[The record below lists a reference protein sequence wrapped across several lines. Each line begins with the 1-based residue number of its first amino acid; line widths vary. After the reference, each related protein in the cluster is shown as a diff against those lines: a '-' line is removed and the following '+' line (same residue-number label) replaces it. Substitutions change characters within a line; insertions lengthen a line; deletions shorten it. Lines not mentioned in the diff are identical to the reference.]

1 VRPAPDRRGR
11 RALSMR
17 HLPVFLDVE
26 TAPALVVGGG
36 RIAARKVALLRSA
49 GAQVTVVAPT
59 ACPELAGLAA
69 RGELAWHPRA
79 FEPADVSGA
88 RVVFAAT
95 DAEAVNEAV
104 AVAARA
110 AGIPVNVADDGARS
124 SFILPAIVDRSPLLV
139 AVSSGGAAPMLATAV
154 RARIEALLDSSWS
167 RLARFA
173 DRWRAAIRAARPAI
187 AARRRLYEWL
197 LDGPVAEAVRAG
209 REPDADRLLE
219 AALAQE
225 SPPPR
230 GFVSLV
236 GAGPGDP
243 ELLTLRALRALQSAD
258 VILAD
263 RLVGPEI
270 LARARREAEVVDV
283 GKTAGGPGAWQERI
297 NRLLVHHA
305 RRGRRVVR
313 LKGGDPLVFGRG
325 GEEADWLAR
334 HGVAFEIV
342 PGITAALGCAAYAG
356 IPLTDRR
363 HAETLHFVT
372 AHGADAADRIDWK
385 RLAGRR
391 QTLVVYM
398 GVAAAARVQERLLEA
413 RMTPATPVAVIEN
426 GTLPGQRV
434 LLTELGRLAN
444 AAAASEIR
452 SPSLLVI
459 GEAAAEA
466 ARLGWFGAPAIAEE
480 VRKTA

>member
-1 VRPAPDRRGR
+1 
-11 RALSMR
+11 MR
-17 HLPVFLDVE
+17 HLPVFLDLQA
-26 TAPALVVGGG
+26 APALLVGGG
-36 RIAARKVALLRSA
+36 RIAARKLALLRSA
-49 GAQVTVVAPT
+49 GARVTVVAPA
-59 ACPELAGLAA
+59 ACPEIVAQAG
-69 RGELAWHPRA
+69 RGEIAWHARA
-79 FEPADVSGA
+79 FEAGDVAGS

-95 DAEAVNEAV
+95 DDDSANDAVSR
-104 AVAARA
+104 AARA
-110 AGIPVNVADDGARS
+110 AGIPVNVADDSARS
-124 SFILPAIVDRSPLLV
+124 SFILGAIVDRSPLLV
-139 AVSSGGAAPMLATAV
+139 AISSGGAAPMLATAV
-154 RARIEALLDSSWS
+154 RARLEALLDESWS
-167 RLARFA
+167 RLAGFA
-173 DRWRAAIRAARPAI
+173 DRWRQAIRRARPAI

-197 LDGPVAEAVRAG
+197 IEGPVADAVRAG
-209 REPDADRLLE
+209 REAEADRLIE
-219 AALAQE
+219 SALAIQAPE
-225 SPPPR
+225 PR

-263 RLVGPEI
+263 RLVGPAI

-283 GKTAGGPGAWQERI
+283 GKTAGGPGESQERI

-325 GEEADWLAR
+325 GEEADWLVR
-334 HGVAFEIV
+334 HGVPFEIV

-363 HAETLHFVT
+363 FAETLHFVT

-398 GVAAAARVQERLLEA
+398 GVAAAARVRERLLQA
-413 RMTPATPVAVIEN
+413 RLPAATPVAIVEN

-434 LLTELGRLAN
+434 LLTELAGLESTV
-444 AAAASEIR
+444 AAGDVR
-452 SPSLLVI
+452 SPALLII
-459 GEAAAEA
+459 GESAAEA
-466 ARLGWFGAPAIAEE
+466 ARLAWFGEPPIAQG
-480 VRKTA
+480 RRLTA

>member
-1 VRPAPDRRGR
+1 
-11 RALSMR
+11 MR
-17 HLPVFLDVE
+17 HLPVFLDLQA
-26 TAPALVVGGG
+26 APALLVGGG
-36 RIAARKVALLRSA
+36 RIAARKLALLRSA
-49 GAQVTVVAPT
+49 GARVTVVAPA
-59 ACPELAGLAA
+59 ACPEIATQAG
-69 RGELAWHPRA
+69 RGEIAWHARP
-79 FEPADVSGA
+79 FEAGDVAGS

-95 DAEAVNEAV
+95 DDESVNDAVSR
-104 AVAARA
+104 AARA

-124 SFILPAIVDRSPLLV
+124 SFILGAIVDRSPLLV
-139 AVSSGGAAPMLATAV
+139 AISSGGAAPMLATAV
-154 RARIEALLDSSWS
+154 RARLEALLDESWS
-167 RLARFA
+167 RLAGFA
-173 DRWRAAIRAARPAI
+173 DRWRQAIRRARPAV

-197 LDGPVAEAVRAG
+197 LEGPVAEAVRAG
-209 REPDADRLLE
+209 REPEADRLIE
-219 AALAQE
+219 SALAKQAPE
-225 SPPPR
+225 PR

-263 RLVGPEI
+263 RLVGPAI

-283 GKTAGGPGAWQERI
+283 GKTAGGPGESQERI

-325 GEEADWLAR
+325 GEEAGWLAR
-334 HGVAFEIV
+334 HGVPFEIV

-363 HAETLHFVT
+363 FAETLHFVT

-398 GVAAAARVQERLLEA
+398 GVAAAARVRERLLEA
-413 RMTPATPVAVIEN
+413 RLPAATPVAIVEN

-434 LLTELGRLAN
+434 LLTDLAGLESTV
-444 AAAASEIR
+444 AAADVR
-452 SPSLLVI
+452 SPALLII
-459 GEAAAEA
+459 GDSAAEA
-466 ARLGWFGAPAIAEE
+466 ARLAWFGTPPHADTI
-480 VRKTA
+480 RKTA

>member
-1 VRPAPDRRGR
+1 
-11 RALSMR
+11 MR
-17 HLPVFLDVE
+17 HLPVFLDLQA
-26 TAPALVVGGG
+26 APVLVAGGG
-36 RIAARKVALLRSA
+36 RVAARKVALLRSA
-49 GAQVTVVAPT
+49 GAAVTVVAPT
-59 ACPELAGLAA
+59 ACPEIAA
-69 RGELAWHPRA
+69 QAKRGELGWLARG
-79 FEPADVSGA
+79 FEPGDVAGR

-95 DAEAVNEAV
+95 DDESVNDAV
-104 AVAARA
+104 AAAARA

-124 SFILPAIVDRSPLLV
+124 SFTLPAIVDRSPLLV
-139 AVSSGGAAPMLATAV
+139 AISSGGTAPMLATAV
-154 RARIEALLDSSWS
+154 RARIEALLDQSWS
-167 RLARFA
+167 RLAGFA
-173 DRWRAAIRAARPAI
+173 DRWRLAIRTARPALD
-187 AARRRLYEWL
+187 ARRRLYAWL

-209 REPDADRLLE
+209 REPEADRLLE
-219 AALAQE
+219 SALAE
-225 SPPPR
+225 NAPPPR

-263 RLVGPEI
+263 RLVGPQI

-283 GKTAGGPGAWQERI
+283 GKSAGGAGASQQHI

-325 GEEADWLAR
+325 GEEADWLVR
-334 HGVAFEIV
+334 HGVPFEIV

-363 HAETLHFVT
+363 FAETLHFVT

-398 GVAAAARVQERLLEA
+398 GVAAAARVRERLLAA
-413 RMTPATPVAVIEN
+413 RLPAATPVAVIEN

-434 LLTELGRLAN
+434 VLTDLAGLET
-444 AAAASEIR
+444 ALQAQVVR
-452 SPSLLVI
+452 SPALLVI
-459 GEAAAEA
+459 GDSAAEA
-466 ARLGWFGAPAIAEE
+466 SRLAWFGAPIVPES

>member
-1 VRPAPDRRGR
+1 
-11 RALSMR
+11 
-17 HLPVFLDVE
+17 
-26 TAPALVVGGG
+26 
-36 RIAARKVALLRSA
+36 
-49 GAQVTVVAPT
+49 
-59 ACPELAGLAA
+59 
-69 RGELAWHPRA
+69 
-79 FEPADVSGA
+79 
-88 RVVFAAT
+88 
-95 DAEAVNEAV
+95 
-104 AVAARA
+104 
-110 AGIPVNVADDGARS
+110 
-124 SFILPAIVDRSPLLV
+124 
-139 AVSSGGAAPMLATAV
+139 MLATAV
-154 RARIEALLDSSWS
+154 RARVEALLDHSWA
-167 RLARFA
+167 RLAGFA
-173 DRWRAAIRAARPAI
+173 ERWRKTIRQRRPSI
-187 AARRRLYEWL
+187 PARRLLYEWL
-197 LDGPVAEAVRAG
+197 LDGPVSEAVRAG
-209 REPDADRLLE
+209 REPEADRLLE
-219 AALAQE
+219 SALATE
-225 SPPPR
+225 APAPR

-243 ELLTLRALRALQSAD
+243 DLLTLRALRALQSAD

-270 LARARREAEVVDV
+270 IARARREAEVVDV
-283 GKTAGGPGAWQERI
+283 GKAAGGEGESQERI

-334 HGVAFEIV
+334 HGIPFEIV

-372 AHGADAADRIDWK
+372 AHGADAADRIDWR

-398 GVAAAARVQERLLEA
+398 GVAAAARVRERLLAA
-413 RMTPATPVAVIEN
+413 RLPPATPAAVIEN

-434 LLTELGRLAN
+434 LLTDLAGLDS
-444 AAAASEIR
+444 AVVAQGIR
-452 SPSLLVI
+452 SPALLII

-466 ARLGWFGAPAIAEE
+466 ARLGWYGPPPLLDAI
-480 VRKTA
+480 RKTA

>member
-1 VRPAPDRRGR
+1 
-11 RALSMR
+11 MR
-17 HLPVFLDVE
+17 HLPVFLDLE
-26 TAPALVVGGG
+26 AAPALVAGGG
-36 RIAARKVALLRSA
+36 RVAARKVALLRSA
-49 GAQVTVVAPT
+49 GASVTVVAP
-59 ACPELAGLAA
+59 AVCPEIADQAR
-69 RGELAWHPRA
+69 RGELAWLPRA
-79 FEPADVSGA
+79 FEPGDVAGK
-88 RVVFAAT
+88 RVAFAAT
-95 DAEAVNEAV
+95 DDESANDAV
-104 AVAARA
+104 ARSARG

-124 SFILPAIVDRSPLLV
+124 TFILGAIVDRSPLLV
-139 AVSSGGAAPMLATAV
+139 AISSGGAAPMLATAV
-154 RARIEALLDSSWS
+154 RARIEALLDQSWS

-173 DRWRAAIRAARPAI
+173 DRWRPAIRARRPAL
-187 AARRRLYEWL
+187 ASRRSLYEWL
-197 LDGPVAEAVRAG
+197 LDGPVAAAVRAG
-209 REPDADRLLE
+209 REPEADRLLE
-219 AALAQE
+219 SALADE
-225 SPPPR
+225 SPAAR

-243 ELLTLRALRALQSAD
+243 ELLTLRALRALQNAD

-283 GKTAGGPGAWQERI
+283 GKTAGGPGASQERI

-313 LKGGDPLVFGRG
+313 LKGGDPMVFGRG
-325 GEEADWLAR
+325 GEEAAWLAR
-334 HGVAFEIV
+334 HGVPFEIV

-372 AHGADAADRIDWK
+372 AHGSEAADRVDWE

-398 GVAAAARVQERLLEA
+398 GVAAAGRVRERLLAA
-413 RMTPATPVAVIEN
+413 RMSPATPVAVIEN

-434 LLTELGRLAN
+434 LLTDLAGLE
-444 AAAASEIR
+444 AAVAAREIR
-452 SPSLLVI
+452 SPALLVI
-459 GEAAAEA
+459 GESAAEA
-466 ARLGWFGAPAIAEE
+466 SRLGWFGSPPLTEA

>member
-1 VRPAPDRRGR
+1 
-11 RALSMR
+11 MR
-17 HLPVFLDVE
+17 HLPVFLDLQA
-26 TAPALVVGGG
+26 APALLVGGG
-36 RIAARKVALLRSA
+36 RVAARKLALLRSA
-49 GAQVTVVAPT
+49 GAKVTVVAPA
-59 ACPELAGLAA
+59 ACPEIVSQAGSGEIHWRA
-69 RGELAWHPRA
+69 RG
-79 FEPADVSGA
+79 FEAGDVAGM
-88 RVVFAAT
+88 RIVFAAT
-95 DAEAVNEAV
+95 DDESVNDAV
-104 AVAARA
+104 AGAARA

-139 AVSSGGAAPMLATAV
+139 AVSSGGSAPMLATAV
-154 RARIEALLDSSWS
+154 RARIEALLDDSWS
-167 RLARFA
+167 RLADFA
-173 DRWRAAIRAARPAI
+173 DRWRAAIRAARPAL

-197 LDGPVAEAVRAG
+197 LEGPVAQAVRAG

-219 AALAQE
+219 SALATQAPE
-225 SPPPR
+225 SR

-263 RLVGPEI
+263 RLVGPAI

-283 GKTAGGPGAWQERI
+283 GKTAGGPGPSQERI

-325 GEEADWLAR
+325 GEEAAWLAR
-334 HGVAFEIV
+334 HGVPFEIV

-363 HAETLHFVT
+363 FAETLHFVT

-398 GVAAAARVQERLLEA
+398 GVAAAGRVRERLLGA
-413 RMTPATPVAVIEN
+413 RLPASTPVAVVEN

-434 LLTELGRLAN
+434 LLTDLAGLESAI
-444 AAAASEIR
+444 AAEEVR
-452 SPSLLVI
+452 SPALLII
-459 GEAAAEA
+459 GESAAEA
-466 ARLGWFGAPAIAEE
+466 AHLAWFGEPPVAQG
-480 VRKTA
+480 RRMTA

>member
-1 VRPAPDRRGR
+1 
-11 RALSMR
+11 MR
-17 HLPVFLDVE
+17 HLPVFLDLQG
-26 TAPALVVGGG
+26 APALLVGGG
-36 RIAARKVALLRSA
+36 RIAARKLALLRSA
-49 GAQVTVVAPT
+49 GAAVTVVAPA
-59 ACPELAGLAA
+59 ACPEIVAQAA
-69 RGELAWHPRA
+69 RGEVAWHKRRFA
-79 FEPADVSGA
+79 TDDVAGV
-88 RVVFAAT
+88 RIVFAAT
-95 DAEAVNEAV
+95 DDEAANDAV
-104 AVAARA
+104 AAAARA
-110 AGIPVNVADDGARS
+110 ASIPVNVADDGARS
-124 SFILPAIVDRSPLLV
+124 SFILPAIVDRSPLVV

-154 RARIEALLDSSWS
+154 RARIEALLDESWS
-167 RLARFA
+167 RLAAFA
-173 DRWRAAIRAARPAI
+173 DRWRAAIRSARPAVP
-187 AARRRLYEWL
+187 ARRRLYEWL

-209 REPDADRLLE
+209 REPEAQRLLE
-219 AALAQE
+219 GALAE
-225 SPPPR
+225 AAPAPR

-243 ELLTLRALRALQSAD
+243 ELLTLRALRALQAAD

-283 GKTAGGPGAWQERI
+283 GKSAGGPGASQERI

-334 HGVAFEIV
+334 HGVPFEIV

-363 HAETLHFVT
+363 FAETVHFVT
-372 AHGADAADRIDWK
+372 AHGADAADRVDWAG
-385 RLAGRR
+385 LAGRR

-398 GVAAAARVQERLLEA
+398 GVAAVGRVRERLLAA
-413 RMTPATPVAVIEN
+413 RLPAATPVAIIEN

-434 LLTELGRLAN
+434 LLTDLGGLESAV
-444 AAAASEIR
+444 ASHAVG
-452 SPSLLVI
+452 SPALLVI
-459 GEAAAEA
+459 GESAAEA
-466 ARLGWFGAPAIAEE
+466 ARLAWFGPAPVTEA
-480 VRKTA
+480 VLKTA

>member
-1 VRPAPDRRGR
+1 
-11 RALSMR
+11 MQ
-17 HLPVFLDVE
+17 HLPIFLDVQA
-26 TAPALVVGGG
+26 APALLVGGG
-36 RIAARKVALLRSA
+36 RIAARKLALLRSA
-49 GAQVTVVAPT
+49 GANVTVVAPA
-59 ACPELAGLAA
+59 ACPEIAGQAA
-69 RGELAWHPRA
+69 RSELAWHARA
-79 FEPADVSGA
+79 FEPRDIAGT

-95 DAEAVNEAV
+95 DDTAVNDAV
-104 AVAARA
+104 AQAARA
-110 AGIPVNVADDGARS
+110 AGIPVNVADDGERS

-139 AVSSGGAAPMLATAV
+139 AVSSGGVAPKLATAV
-154 RARIEALLDSSWS
+154 RARIEALLDQSW
-167 RLARFA
+167 ARFA
-173 DRWRAAIRAARPAI
+173 QFAERWRQSIRARRPAL

-209 REPDADRLLE
+209 REPEADRLLA
-219 AALAQE
+219 AALAAE
-225 SPPPR
+225 APPPR

-243 ELLTLRALRALQSAD
+243 DLLTLKALRALQSAD
-258 VILAD
+258 VILTD

-283 GKTAGGPGAWQERI
+283 GKGARGAGASQERI

-325 GEEADWLAR
+325 GEEATWLAR
-334 HGVAFEIV
+334 HGIPFEIV

-363 HAETLHFVT
+363 YAQTLHFVT
-372 AHGADAADRIDWK
+372 AHGAEAADRIDW
-385 RLAGRR
+385 RQLAGSH

-398 GVAAAARVQERLLEA
+398 GVAAAARVGEKLLAARLS
-413 RMTPATPVAVIEN
+413 PATPAAVVEN

-434 LLTELGRLAN
+434 LLTDLAGLASAV
-444 AAAASEIR
+444 AARDIR
-452 SPSLLVI
+452 SPALLII

-466 ARLGWFGAPAIAEE
+466 ARLGWYGSPPLEDAL
-480 VRKTA
+480 RKSA

>member
-1 VRPAPDRRGR
+1 
-11 RALSMR
+11 MR
-17 HLPVFLDVE
+17 HFPVFLDLQD
-26 TAPALVVGGG
+26 APALVAGGG
-36 RIAARKVALLRSA
+36 RVAARKIVLLRSA
-49 GAQVTVVAPT
+49 RASVPVVAPA
-59 ACPELAGLAA
+59 ACPEISTQAA
-69 RGELAWHPRA
+69 RGELAWLPRA
-79 FEPADVSGA
+79 FAPEDVAGR

-95 DAEAVNEAV
+95 DDEAVNDAV
-104 AVAARA
+104 ASAARA

-139 AVSSGGAAPMLATAV
+139 AVSSGGTAPMLATAV
-154 RARIEALLDSSWS
+154 RARIEALLDQSWS

-173 DRWRAAIRAARPAI
+173 DRWRQAIRGARPVI
-187 AARRRLYEWL
+187 SARRRLYEWL
-197 LDGPVAEAVRAG
+197 LEGPVAEAVRAG
-209 REPDADRLLE
+209 REPEADRLLE
-219 AALAQE
+219 AALAE
-225 SPPPR
+225 PSPPAR

-243 ELLTLRALRALQSAD
+243 DLLTLRALRALQAAD

-263 RLVGPEI
+263 RLVSPEI

-283 GKTAGGPGAWQERI
+283 GKSAGGPGESQERI

-325 GEEADWLAR
+325 GEETAWLAR
-334 HGVAFEIV
+334 HGVPFEIV

-363 HAETLHFVT
+363 FAETLHFVT
-372 AHGADAADRIDWK
+372 AHGADAADRVDWQ

-398 GVAAAARVQERLLEA
+398 GVAAAARVQERLLA
-413 RMTPATPVAVIEN
+413 ACLPPATPVAVIEN
-426 GTLPGQRV
+426 GTRPEQRV
-434 LLTELGRLAN
+434 LLTDLAGLSDMV
-444 AAAASEIR
+444 AAHAVQ
-452 SPSLLVI
+452 SPALLVI
-459 GEAAAEA
+459 GETAAEA
-466 ARLGWFGAPAIAEE
+466 ARLGWFGRPPVTEA

>member
-1 VRPAPDRRGR
+1 V
-11 RALSMR
+11 R
-17 HLPVFLDVE
+17 HLPVFLDLE
-26 TAPALVVGGG
+26 AAPALVAGGG
-36 RIAARKVALLRSA
+36 RVAARKVALLRSA
-49 GAQVTVVAPT
+49 GAAVTVVAPA
-59 ACPELAGLAA
+59 ACPEIVEQAR
-69 RGELAWHPRA
+69 RGELDWLPRD
-79 FEPADVSGA
+79 FEPGDVAGT

-95 DAEAVNEAV
+95 DDQSANDAV
-104 AVAARA
+104 ARAARA

-124 SFILPAIVDRSPLLV
+124 SFILGAIVDRSPLLV
-139 AVSSGGAAPMLATAV
+139 AISSGGAAPMLATAV
-154 RARIEALLDSSWS
+154 RARLEALLDPSWS

-173 DRWRAAIRAARPAI
+173 DRWRSAIRARRPLLE
-187 AARRRLYEWL
+187 ARRRLYEWL
-197 LDGPVAEAVRAG
+197 LEGPVAEAVRAG
-209 REPDADRLLE
+209 REPEAERMLE
-219 AALAQE
+219 AALADE
-225 SPPPR
+225 SPAPR

-243 ELLTLRALRALQSAD
+243 ELLTLRALRALQTAD

-263 RLVGPEI
+263 RLVGPDI

-283 GKTAGGPGAWQERI
+283 GKSAGGPEASQERI

-325 GEEADWLAR
+325 GEEAAWLAR
-334 HGVAFEIV
+334 HGIPFEIV

-372 AHGADAADRIDWK
+372 AHGADAADRVDWA

-398 GVAAAARVQERLLEA
+398 GVAAAGRIRKRLLAA
-413 RMTPATPVAVIEN
+413 RMSPATPAAVIEN

-434 LLTELGRLAN
+434 LLTDLAGLE
-444 AAAASEIR
+444 AAVVSQGVR
-452 SPSLLVI
+452 SPALLVI
-459 GEAAAEA
+459 GESAAEA
-466 ARLGWFGAPAIAEE
+466 SRLGWFGPPPITEA

>member
-1 VRPAPDRRGR
+1 
-11 RALSMR
+11 MR
-17 HLPVFLDVE
+17 HLPVFLDLQD
-26 TAPALVVGGG
+26 APALVAGGG
-36 RIAARKVALLRSA
+36 RVAARKIVLLRSA
-49 GAQVTVVAPT
+49 GASVTVVAPA
-59 ACPELAGLAA
+59 ACPEISTQAA
-69 RGELAWHPRA
+69 RGELAWVPRA
-79 FEPADVSGA
+79 FAPEDVAGR

-95 DAEAVNEAV
+95 DDEAVNDAV
-104 AVAARA
+104 ASAARA

-124 SFILPAIVDRSPLLV
+124 SFILPAIVYRSPLLV
-139 AVSSGGAAPMLATAV
+139 AVSSGGTAPMLATAV
-154 RARIEALLDSSWS
+154 RARIEALLEQSWS
-167 RLARFA
+167 RLAQFA
-173 DRWRAAIRAARPAI
+173 DRWRAVIRARRPAVP
-187 AARRRLYEWL
+187 ARRRLYEWQH
-197 LDGPVAEAVRAG
+197 DGPVAEAVRAG
-209 REPDADRLLE
+209 REPEADRLLE
-219 AALAQE
+219 AALAE
-225 SPPPR
+225 PSPPAR

-243 ELLTLRALRALQSAD
+243 DLLTLRALRALQAAD

-283 GKTAGGPGAWQERI
+283 GKSAGGPGESQERI

-325 GEEADWLAR
+325 GEEAAWLAR
-334 HGVAFEIV
+334 HGIPFEIV

-363 HAETLHFVT
+363 FAETLHFVT
-372 AHGADAADRIDWK
+372 AHGADAVDRVDWQ

-391 QTLVVYM
+391 QTRVVYM
-398 GVAAAARVQERLLEA
+398 GVAAAARVQERLLAA
-413 RMTPATPVAVIEN
+413 RLPAGTPVAVIEN
-426 GTLPGQRV
+426 GTRPEQRV
-434 LLTELGRLAN
+434 LLTDLGGLAGTV
-444 AAAASEIR
+444 ASSAVQ

-459 GEAAAEA
+459 GDTAAEA
-466 ARLGWFGAPAIAEE
+466 ARLGWFGQSPVAEA

>member
-1 VRPAPDRRGR
+1 
-11 RALSMR
+11 MR
-17 HLPVFLDVE
+17 HLPVFLDLE
-26 TAPALVVGGG
+26 AAPALVAGGG
-36 RIAARKVALLRSA
+36 RVAARKVALLRSA
-49 GAQVTVVAPT
+49 GASVTVVAPA
-59 ACPELAGLAA
+59 ACPEIAEQAR
-69 RGELAWHPRA
+69 RGELAWLPRA
-79 FEPADVSGA
+79 FEPGDVAGK
-88 RVVFAAT
+88 RVAFAAT
-95 DAEAVNEAV
+95 DDESANDAV
-104 AVAARA
+104 ARAARA

-124 SFILPAIVDRSPLLV
+124 TFILGAIVDRSPLLV
-139 AVSSGGAAPMLATAV
+139 AISSGGAAPMLATAV
-154 RARIEALLDSSWS
+154 RARIEALLDQSWS

-173 DRWRAAIRAARPAI
+173 DRWRPAIRARRPAL
-187 AARRRLYEWL
+187 AARRSLYEWL
-197 LDGPVAEAVRAG
+197 LEGPVAAAVRAG
-209 REPDADRLLE
+209 REPEADRLLE
-219 AALAQE
+219 AALADE
-225 SPPPR
+225 SPAPR

-243 ELLTLRALRALQSAD
+243 ELLTLRALRALQNAD

-283 GKTAGGPGAWQERI
+283 GKSAGGPGASQERI

-313 LKGGDPLVFGRG
+313 LKGGDPMVFGRG
-325 GEEADWLAR
+325 GEEAAWLAR
-334 HGVAFEIV
+334 HGVPFEIV

-372 AHGADAADRIDWK
+372 AHGSEAADRVDWE

-398 GVAAAARVQERLLEA
+398 GVAAAGRVRERLLAA
-413 RMTPATPVAVIEN
+413 RMSPATPVAVIEN

-434 LLTELGRLAN
+434 LLTDLAGLE
-444 AAAASEIR
+444 AAVAAEAIR
-452 SPSLLVI
+452 SPALLVI
-459 GEAAAEA
+459 GESAAEA
-466 ARLGWFGAPAIAEE
+466 SRLGWFGSPPLTEA